1 MRPRPAIDAARA
13 LGAGAA
19 RSARRIVVGG
29 QVQGV
34 GFRPFAYRLAQS
46 LGLAG
51 WVRNGA
57 GRVIIHIE
65 GAPADLRHFE
75 TALIGTA
82 PPLAR
87 PRIVETRAADIEG
100 VRDFLILA
108 SESAEGSE
116 VHVPPDLYCCEL
128 CAAELQDPAARRH
141 RYPFTNCTQC
151 GPRYTIIAALP
162 YDRSNTSMADFPLC
176 PRCRSEYEDPL
187 DRRFHAE
194 PLACPD
200 CGPRLAFRRA
210 ASPGCTDEDALAAA
224 VALLRDGGIVAV
236 KGVGG
241 YHLMCDAADEGAVRT
256 LRARKRRPHKPLAVM
271 FPRTGDDGLD
281 TIRAYVHLDAAEAL
295 ACAAPARPIVLVR
308 RRASCALS
316 DSLAP
321 GLLDLGVFLPY
332 SPLHHLL
339 LAQFGAPLVATSGN
353 VSGEPVITDNAEAER
368 RLGGVADAFLHHD
381 RPILRPAD
389 DSVCRI
395 IGARARTL
403 RAGRGAAPVELDL
416 PWEIAQPTLAVGGQ
430 LKSAI
435 ALGWGRRVVVSPHIG
450 ELDSPRG
457 LAVFEQV
464 IADLQ
469 ALYRVGATRIV
480 CDAHPGYAST
490 RWARAQNL
498 PLLRVQHHAAHAS
511 ALAGEYPRIARWLTF
526 AWDGMG
532 LGSDGELWG
541 GEALLGTP
549 GAWRRIAGMRPFHVT
564 GKDLAAREPWR
575 SAAALMWETGRDW
588 MPPIDGAAL
597 AAHAWRRRILTTR
610 TSSVGRLFDA
620 AASLVLGHD
629 RASFEGQGPMML
641 ESIAVPGTD
650 AIPLPLYIDA
660 EGIRRTDWAPLLP
673 VLADASLAASV
684 RAGIFHESLAGALV
698 DQAAAVA
705 REESFDAVGLT
716 GGVFQNRTL
725 AERVLA
731 RLDERGI
738 PARLPAVV
746 PANDGGLAFGQLVEA
761 ARGSD
766 APAAL
771 ERDA

>member
-1 MRPRPAIDAARA
+1 MMRPRPAIDAARC
-13 LGAGAA
+13 
-19 RSARRIVVGG
+19 ARRIVVGG

-34 GFRPFAYRLAQS
+34 GFRPFAYRLAKS
-46 LGLAG
+46 LALAG

-57 GRVIIHIE
+57 GQVIIHIE
-65 GAPADLRHFE
+65 GASADLRRYE
-75 TALIGTA
+75 AALIGEA

-87 PRIVETRAADIEG
+87 PRMVEARAADMEG

-128 CAAELQDPAARRH
+128 CAAELWDPSARRH

-176 PRCRSEYEDPL
+176 PRCNSEYQDPL

-200 CGPRLAFRRA
+200 CGPRLSFRRA
-210 ASPGCTDEDALAAA
+210 GAPEGADEDPLAAA
-224 VALLRDGGIVAV
+224 VAHLRDGGIVAV

-241 YHLMCDAADEGAVRT
+241 YHLMCDAADDAAVRT

-271 FPRTGDDGLD
+271 FPQAGHDGLD
-281 TIRAYVHLDAAEAL
+281 AIRTSVHVDAVEAL
-295 ACAAPARPIVLVR
+295 ACAAPARPIVLAR
-308 RRASCALS
+308 RRASCPLS
-316 DSLAP
+316 GLLAP
-321 GLLDLGVFLPY
+321 GLADLGIFLPY

-353 VSGEPVITDNAEAER
+353 VSGEPVLADNAEAER
-368 RLGGVADAFLHHD
+368 RLGGIADAFLHHD
-381 RPILRPAD
+381 RRIVRPAD
-389 DSVCRI
+389 DSVCRV

-403 RAGRGAAPVELDL
+403 RSGRGFAPVELDL
-416 PWEIAQPTLAVGGQ
+416 PWDIGQPTLAVGGHM
-430 LKSAI
+430 KAAV
-435 ALGWGRRVVVSPHIG
+435 ALGWGRRFVVSPHIG

-469 ALYRVGATRIV
+469 TLYRVDAVRIV

-490 RWARAQNL
+490 RWALAQKL
-498 PLLRVQHHAAHAS
+498 PLLRVQHHTAHAS
-511 ALAGEYPRIARWLTF
+511 ALAGEYPQIARWLMFT
-526 AWDGMG
+526 WDGMG
-532 LGSDGELWG
+532 LGSDGDLWG
-541 GEALLGTP
+541 GEALLGAP
-549 GAWRRIAGMRPFHVT
+549 GVWRRIAGMRPFHLT

-575 SAAALMWETGRDW
+575 SAAALMWEAGSDW
-588 MPPIDGAAL
+588 MPSIEGAAL
-597 AAHAWRRRILTTR
+597 AAHAWRRRIRTIR

-620 AASLVLGHD
+620 AASLVLGVD
-629 RASFEGQGPMML
+629 VASFEGQGPMML
-641 ESIAVPGTD
+641 ESIAAPGAA

-673 VLADASLAASV
+673 VLADRSLAAGV
-684 RAGIFHESLAGALV
+684 RAGIFHETLAGALA
-698 DQAAAVA
+698 DQAAALA
-705 REESFDAVGLT
+705 REEAFDAVGLT
-716 GGVFQNRTL
+716 GGVFQNRLL

-731 RLDERGI
+731 LLDERGI

-761 ARGSD
+761 AHGGRD
-766 APAAL
+766 APAPPAA
-771 ERDA
+771 EAS